1 VNQDPSVTGAERL
14 LLVLTALA
22 SHGKAMSVKDMLA
35 VTGLAQSTL
44 YRQVALLKRWGF
56 VAEDAGYY
64 APGPVS
70 LQLAVGFDINSLL
83 VESSRDGMT
92 QLSRTTQESVGLVVA
107 VNDQVICLEMIEST
121 HSLRCSFEKGR
132 AVPLR
137 AGASAKSLLAF
148 MPDKARND
156 TLDRQFANDPTG
168 RKAIEAELNEIRSRG
183 YAVSDSEV
191 DPGVWGVSVPVFRR
205 AARGTNGHASAT
217 ASASITLMAPSSRA
231 AGREQQLADWTVRT
245 AQSISVRLQAESF
258 QRNA

>member
-1 VNQDPSVTGAERL
+1 
-14 LLVLTALA
+14 
-22 SHGKAMSVKDMLA
+22 
-35 VTGLAQSTL
+35 
-44 YRQVALLKRWGF
+44 
-56 VAEDAGYY
+56 
-64 APGPVS
+64 
-70 LQLAVGFDINSLL
+70 
-83 VESSRDGMT
+83 
-92 QLSRTTQESVGLVVA
+92 
-107 VNDQVICLEMIEST
+107 
-121 HSLRCSFEKGR
+121 
-132 AVPLR
+132 
-137 AGASAKSLLAF
+137 